1 MILKA
6 VITTFLS
13 MLLLFFLT
21 KLTGDKQ
28 ISQMSMFDYITGI
41 TIGSAGA
48 EMAIGGDIFIP
59 ATIVTLLYGVVAFL
73 MSFICNKSIRARRFI
88 NGEPMIIY
96 LNGIF
101 YKKNMARCRMD
112 MGEFLTQCRNNGYFS
127 VNDIACAI
135 MEPNGKISF
144 LPETEVEGKCTLI
157 NNVVIDGNILEKNLR
172 KIGKS
177 REWLLG
183 EIKKKGIRLEEIL
196 LASYENSVLCVY
208 PFKTTGGDD
217 AFFE

>member
-6 VITTFLS
+6 VITTVLS
-13 MLLLFFLT
+13 MILLFFLT

-48 EMAIGGDIFIP
+48 EMAIGGEVFIP
-59 ATIVTLLYGVVAFL
+59 ATVVTLLYGIVAFL
-73 MSFICNKSIRARRFI
+73 MSYICNKSIRARRFI

-101 YKKNMARCRMD
+101 YKRNMARCRMD
-112 MGEFLTQCRNNGYFS
+112 MGEFLTQCRNNGFFS
-127 VNDIACAI
+127 VGEISCAI

-144 LPETEVEGKCTLI
+144 MGKGEGKCTL
-157 NNVVIDGNILEKNLR
+157 NHNLVIDGKILEENLSGT
-172 KIGKS
+172 GKDKA
-177 REWLLG
+177 WLLR
-183 EIKKKGIRLEEIL
+183 EIKKRGFKTEKIL
-196 LASYENSVLCVY
+196 LASLEGNALCIY
-208 PFKTTGGDD
+208 PFQETGGDD
-217 AFFE
+217 TYFE